1 MAYPVDSQR
10 RPADEFFIFQD
21 LSGRFQPLVVLVIE
35 ATGEV
40 GFNIHMAIEAQVVA

>member
-10 RPADEFFIFQD
+10 RPADELFIFQD
-21 LSGRFQPLVVLVIE
+21 LSGRFQPLVLVIE